1 MATADHVGPTRS
13 NDCHPWGST
22 ELGSEVFPEGS
33 GCVHPEDSFS
43 RSFWF
48 YGGMIKKRNIIW
60 IPFPD
65 GNDLLLLS
73 GAQRTMDPGSEP
85 QIEEERGGG
94 ETWERVHDGWGRHG
108 IGLPIKV

>member
-1 MATADHVGPTRS
+1 
-13 NDCHPWGST
+13 
-22 ELGSEVFPEGS
+22 
-33 GCVHPEDSFS
+33 
-43 RSFWF
+43 
-48 YGGMIKKRNIIW
+48 MIKKRNIIW

-85 QIEEERGGG
+85 QMEEERGGG

-108 IGLPIKV
+108 IGCPLKYEKRSGGQVVGGRRRG